1 MKRGTAYGYGR
12 VRKRPNGS
20 FLADLCGCGQR
31 LRRTFRTASQ
41 ARQWLDA
48 QMAAPCTLTASQLA
62 QAAEAFAMLPPG
74 VSLIEALQ
82 RGLEAVTMKP
92 SAYPLHTLA
101 DAWLDARARELRP
114 KTLRGYRAVLARAG
128 REMGDTLEAYTPE
141 AITRWVST
149 MPPPSR
155 NVTIRSLSAFFGWA
169 VSQGYATRNPAAGV
183 KLARTAEPSRAVLT
197 PAQVEHLLRTAA
209 AVDARTVPY
218 FALCAFA
225 GIRPAECMRLRAEN
239 IGAQYITL
247 AGAVTKTAA
256 ARTVAIRPNLRAILD
271 AYPVADGGV
280 TAGLSAERFTK
291 RAGAV
296 VKATG
301 IAWTQDVLRHSFA
314 SYAYE
319 ATGDAAATAAEM
331 GHRGTDIFF
340 RHYRGLVPPGSGAE
354 WFSVTL

>member
-12 VRKRPNGS
+12 IRKRPNGS
-20 FLADLCGCGQR
+20 YLADLCGGGKR

-82 RGLEAVTMKP
+82 RGLEAVTMKA

-101 DAWLDARARELRP
+101 EAWLADRARELRP
-114 KTLRGYRAVLARAG
+114 KTLAGYRSALARAG
-128 REMGDTLEAYTPE
+128 REMGDALEAYTPE

-149 MPPPSR
+149 MLPHNR
-155 NVTIRSLSAFFGWA
+155 NRTIRALSAFFGWA

-197 PAQVEHLLRTAA
+197 PAQVAHLLRTAA
-209 AVDARTVPY
+209 EVDARTVPY

-239 IGAQYITL
+239 IGARYITL

-256 ARTVAIRPNLRAILD
+256 ARTVSIRPNLRAILD
-271 AYPVADGGV
+271 AYPVANGV
-280 TAGLSAERFTK
+280 TAGLSVERFTK

-296 VKATG
+296 VKAAG
-301 IAWTQDVLRHSFA
+301 IVWTQDVLRHSFA

-354 WFSVTL
+354 WFAVTL

>member
-12 VRKRPNGS
+12 IRKRPNGS
-20 FLADLCGCGQR
+20 FLADLCGGGQR
-31 LRRTFRTASQ
+31 LRRTFRTAAQ

-82 RGLEAVTMKP
+82 RGLEAVTATP

-101 DAWLDARARELRP
+101 ETFLGERARELRP
-114 KTLRGYRAVLARAG
+114 RTLQSYRAILARAV
-128 REMGDTLEAYTPE
+128 REMGDALDGYTPE

-149 MPPPSR
+149 MGPHNR
-155 NVTIRSLSAFFGWA
+155 NLFIRSLSAFFGWA
-169 VSQGYATRNPAAGV
+169 VAQGYTQSNPLEKV
-183 KLARTAEPSRAVLT
+183 KLAKTPEPTRAVLT
-197 PAQVEHLLRTAA
+197 PAQVSHLLRTALE
-209 AVDARTVPY
+209 VDARTVPY

-225 GIRPAECMRLRAEN
+225 GIRPAECVRLRAEN
-239 IGAQYITL
+239 IGAHYITL
-247 AGAVTKTAA
+247 SGAVTKTAS
-256 ARTVAIRPNLRAILD
+256 ARTVAIRPNLRAILEAHPIID
-271 AYPVADGGV
+271 SV
-280 TAGLSAERFTK
+280 TAGLSAERFVK

-296 VKATG
+296 VKASG

-354 WFSVTL
+354 WFAVTV